1 MVQEGD
7 MSEKMEL
14 AAWADQLL
22 EQHGY
27 NGSIL
32 LASHGEIL
40 ISNGYGVA
48 NFESKQAINKDT
60 IFKIASIAKQFT
72 AISILKLQ
80 EEGLLRVEDT
90 LSKYVPECTG
100 LADVTIHELLTH
112 SSGLDEDALIDWNVN
127 EDRRPLHALS
137 LNTVM
142 PAGARGVYR
151 YSNFGYALLG
161 LIVERLSGQSYEA
174 YIEKE
179 LFKPFWMTRTGGC
192 MDMLRSE
199 ANRGLGYRGGEPAW
213 MEDIPS
219 HNSAGS
225 IVYSAVEDLYRWD
238 RALHSGQAANAESL
252 KAMFTPHVRI
262 DEERSY
268 GYGWVVH
275 PERPHISYHN
285 GSLSGYSCTMIRDA
299 RADSV
304 LIALSN
310 LADTGMQPIEALKQG
325 LKEQYPE
332 FMQL

>member
-1 MVQEGD
+1 MN
-7 MSEKMEL
+7 L

-32 LASHGEIL
+32 LASHDEIL
-40 ISNGYGVA
+40 ISKGYGLA
-48 NFESKQAINKDT
+48 NFETRQVINKDT

-72 AISILKLQ
+72 AVSILKLQ
-80 EEGLLRVEDT
+80 EKGLLRVEDT
-90 LSKYVPECTG
+90 LSKYVPECKG

-127 EDRRPLHALS
+127 EDRRPLHTLALH
-137 LNTVM
+137 TVM
-142 PAGARGVYR
+142 PAGARGEYR

-161 LIVERLSGQSYEA
+161 LIVERLSGQPYEA
-174 YIEKE
+174 FIEKE
-179 LFKPFWMTRTGGC
+179 LFAPFGMIRTGGR
-192 MDMLRSE
+192 MDVLRHE
-199 ANRGLGYRGGEPAW
+199 ANMGLGYSRGEPAW
-213 MEDIPS
+213 KEDIPS

-238 RALHSGQAANAESL
+238 RALHLGQAANQESL

-268 GYGWVVH
+268 GYGWVVYQ
-275 PERPHISYHN
+275 ERPHIRYHN

-299 RADSV
+299 KSDSV

-325 LKEQYPE
+325 LKEHYPE